1 MAHDILIV
9 DDEEDIRIL
18 TAGILEDEGYQT
30 RTSADSVSALSTIE
44 VRRPTLVLLD
54 IWLQGS
60 DLDGLGILKE
70 IKKDHP
76 NLPVLMMS
84 GHGTVETA
92 VKAIKLGAYDFIEK
106 PFKSDRLINLVKRS
120 IEAASLRRENEELKL
135 RVDSKADLIGTSNAV
150 SQVRQIIEKVAP
162 ANSRILI
169 SGPSGSGKEVVANM
183 LHSMSR
189 RSNGP
194 FVVLNCATMAPD
206 RMEVELFG
214 TETPSDGQST
224 PSKVGTFEQAH
235 NGTLFLDEVGDMP
248 LETQGKIVRVLQE
261 QVFTRVGGTTKVEVD
276 VRVVASSSHDLA
288 EEIKTGRFREDLY
301 YRLRVV
307 PIEIPS
313 LKDRRE
319 DIPLLTT
326 YFMTKASESTGQNFR
341 EIGKDAIAAL
351 QSYDWSGGNVREL
364 RNVIERMLIMASDES
379 ELPIG
384 TECLPEEI
392 VSGGSTSSDSSFGA
406 EIIGLPL
413 REARKKFERD
423 YLLAQVTRF
432 GGNISRTAS
441 FIGMERS
448 ALHRK
453 LKSLEIKGSE

>member
-1 MAHDILIV
+1 MIV

-30 RTSADSVSALSTIE
+30 RTSTDSVSALSTIE

-248 LETQGKIVRVLQE
+248 LETQGKIVRVL
-261 QVFTRVGGTTKVEVD
+261 
-276 VRVVASSSHDLA
+276 
-288 EEIKTGRFREDLY
+288 
-301 YRLRVV
+301 
-307 PIEIPS
+307 
-313 LKDRRE
+313 
-319 DIPLLTT
+319 
-326 YFMTKASESTGQNFR
+326 
-341 EIGKDAIAAL
+341 
-351 QSYDWSGGNVREL
+351 
-364 RNVIERMLIMASDES
+364 
-379 ELPIG
+379 
-384 TECLPEEI
+384 
-392 VSGGSTSSDSSFGA
+392 
-406 EIIGLPL
+406 
-413 REARKKFERD
+413 
-423 YLLAQVTRF
+423 
-432 GGNISRTAS
+432 
-441 FIGMERS
+441 
-448 ALHRK
+448 
-453 LKSLEIKGSE
+453 